1 MAWIKV
7 CDQLSSQ
14 SIVCLCEFNS
24 RLYAGTTTGGR
35 LFRLNLAGN
44 AWEQV
49 CGQLNGQ
56 VSIWG
61 LGEFNGRLYGGTGSG
76 GRLFR
81 LNLAGDA
88 WEQVC
93 AQLNSQIHITSNLIV
108 YNGRLYG
115 GTYDS
120 QLNDGGRL
128 FRLNL
133 TENAWEQ
140 VCAKIDSQTG
150 IYSLCEFE
158 GRLYAAGHRYS
169 VAHDARLLRLNLAGD
184 AWEEVC
190 ANFYGEKYL
199 FSLCVFESRLYG
211 STGQA
216 SDDGRL
222 LRLNLAQNAW
232 EQVCTTYNSQISV
245 YSICEFNGRL
255 YGGTGNN
262 GRLFRLNLAGNAW
275 EEVCIQYGS
284 ENIIRDIRVF
294 NGALYG
300 AGYSGGRLLLY
311 GVILTYT
318 AGSNGTISGTSPQN
332 IGYGNNGS
340 EVTAVPN
347 TGYAFSSWSDGVLA
361 AARTDLNVTG
371 DITVTANFTLLI
383 YKERKIPMI
392 RSEENNID
400 FSDKIYSPSFPVQHG
415 VKYHSYITEKP
426 LYTITTRT
434 YGTTKIHWRS
444 ENVTKTDRDTLYDF
458 WNTNISKGDTG
469 VSVIDNRGRIL
480 FEANWDNWSE
490 TWEKK
495 RGGVYNIDYNMES
508 SVLWTPPCLGFFPML
523 TSPTVNYLQTGNIVL
538 SNGVFCSYA
547 TDNRVLRKMGYALK
561 VSDELSI
568 LQTGATV
575 DLTPFNWSRESEY
588 NNLTVF
594 CQFKFA
600 GHDAMHM
607 SRIHLVSLEYGAD
620 CYFRLILEADDRVLG
635 MLNNRGTIVRVRK
648 SDLTYQTFDA
658 DIWYDAAFT
667 FDAVTHKS
675 YVYLCP
681 SATTSFTDFL
691 YGQTDITEQIGSYDG
706 DTADPPDVKWDTL
719 RLIEESTTAAI
730 PPDGLVYL
738 QNAMIFN
745 GYLTAYDFNMLRRLC
760 FLWNT
765 NTTEMLP
772 K

>member
-1 MAWIKV
+1 MGQWTKI
-7 CDQLSSQ
+7 CDQLNGQ
-14 SIVCLCEFNS
+14 MTVCLCEFNS

-49 CGQLNGQ
+49 CDQLNSQ

-61 LGEFNGRLYGGTGSG
+61 MGVFNNRLYAGTGLG

-81 LNLAGDA
+81 LNLAGNA

-93 AQLNSQIHITSNLIV
+93 DALYGQGNITSNLIV

-115 GTYDS
+115 GTYVGGT
-120 QLNDGGRL
+120 GGRL

-133 TENAWEQ
+133 TGDAWEQ
-140 VCAKIDSQTG
+140 VCDQLNGQCG

-158 GRLYAAGHRYS
+158 GRLYGGTYQ
-169 VAHDARLLRLNLAGD
+169 DGRLFRLNLAGN
-184 AWEEVC
+184 AWEQVC
-190 ANFYGEKYL
+190 DQLNVQKYV
-199 FSLCVFESRLYG
+199 FSLCVFNSRLYG
-211 STGQA
+211 STNP
-216 SDDGRL
+216 SGRL
-222 LRLNLAQNAW
+222 FRLNLAGNAW
-232 EQVCTTYNSQISV
+232 EQVCGGLNGQVTI
-245 YSICEFNGRL
+245 YSIAELNGRL
-255 YGGTGNN
+255 YGGTGNS
-262 GRLFRLNLAGNAW
+262 GKLFRLNLAGNAW
-275 EEVCIQYGS
+275 EEVCDQYGTES
-284 ENIIRDIRVF
+284 LIRDIRVF
-294 NGALYG
+294 NGNLYG
-300 AGYSGGRLLLY
+300 AAYNTGLLLKY
-311 GVILTYT
+311 VASTYYT
-318 AGSNGTISGTSPQN
+318 LIYIAGSGGTISGTNPQTIELN
-332 IGYGNNGS
+332 SNGT
-340 EVTAVPN
+340 EVIAVPN
-347 TGYAFSSWSDGVLA
+347 FGYVFFSWSDGYPTA
-361 AARTDLNVTG
+361 DRTDVNVTYN
-371 DITVTANFTLLI
+371 ITVTANFAHQ
-383 YKERKIPMI
+383 RKIPMI

-415 VKYHSYITEKP
+415 AKYHSYITEKP
-426 LYTITTRT
+426 LYAITTRT
-434 YGTTKIHWRS
+434 FGTTKIHWRS
-444 ENVTKTDRDTLYDF
+444 ENVTRTDRDTLYDF
-458 WNTNISKGDTG
+458 WNTNISKGSTG

-490 TWEKK
+490 TWKK
-495 RGGVYNIDYNMES
+495 ERGGIYDIDYNMES

-523 TSPTVNYLQTGNIVL
+523 TSPTVNYLQTGNLVL
-538 SNGVFCSYA
+538 SNGVFCTYA

-568 LQTGATV
+568 LQTGATA
-575 DLTPFNWSRESEY
+575 DLTPYNWSRSSEF

-607 SRIHLVSLEYGAD
+607 SRIHLVSLEYSDD

-635 MLNNRGTIVRVRK
+635 MLNNHGTIIRVRK

-658 DIWYDAAFT
+658 EIWYDAAFT
-667 FDAVTHKS
+667 HDAVTHKS

-730 PPDGLVYL
+730 PLDGLVYL
-738 QNAMIFN
+738 QNAIVFN
-745 GYLTAYDFNMLRRLC
+745 GFLTAYDFNMLRRLC
-760 FLWNT
+760 YLWNT
-765 NTTEMLP
+765 STTEMLP

>member
-1 MAWIKV
+1 MTVTYGYEIDV
-7 CDQLSSQ
+7 DSEIYQSS
-14 SIVCLCEFNS
+14 
-24 RLYAGTTTGGR
+24 
-35 LFRLNLAGN
+35 
-44 AWEQV
+44 
-49 CGQLNGQ
+49 
-56 VSIWG
+56 
-61 LGEFNGRLYGGTGSG
+61 
-76 GRLFR
+76 
-81 LNLAGDA
+81 GDGI
-88 WEQVC
+88 
-93 AQLNSQIHITSNLIV
+93 N
-108 YNGRLYG
+108 
-115 GTYDS
+115 
-120 QLNDGGRL
+120 
-128 FRLNL
+128 
-133 TENAWEQ
+133 
-140 VCAKIDSQTG
+140 TG
-150 IYSLCEFE
+150 IYAS
-158 GRLYAAGHRYS
+158 
-169 VAHDARLLRLNLAGD
+169 AGD
-184 AWEEVC
+184 GYEIDVDSEIYQSSGGGVNTGIYASAGDGYEFDVDTEIYQGSYNKSIPDWSKYQVRDSGVEINVYGKLWHTLDTGIEILV
-190 ANFYGEKYL
+190 ANTFILRYL
-199 FSLCVFESRLYG
+199 SG
-211 STGQA
+211 
-216 SDDGRL
+216 
-222 LRLNLAQNAW
+222 
-232 EQVCTTYNSQISV
+232 I
-245 YSICEFNGRL
+245 
-255 YGGTGNN
+255 GGTVSGDIYQIV
-262 GRLFRLNLAGNAW
+262 
-275 EEVCIQYGS
+275 EES
-284 ENIIRDIRVF
+284 ENGSPVIA
-294 NGALYG
+294 NPNYG
-300 AGYSGGRLLLY
+300 
-311 GVILTYT
+311 YT
-318 AGSNGTISGTSPQN
+318 F
-332 IGYGNNGS
+332 Y
-340 EVTAVPN
+340 
-347 TGYAFSSWSDGVLA
+347 SWSDGVSTTV
-361 AARTDLNVTG
+361 RTDLNVTN
-371 DITVTANFTLLI
+371 DITVTANFTLVI

-738 QNAMIFN
+738 QNVMIFN

>member
-1 MAWIKV
+1 MTV
-7 CDQLSSQ
+7 
-14 SIVCLCEFNS
+14 
-24 RLYAGTTTGGR
+24 T
-35 LFRLNLAGN
+35 
-44 AWEQV
+44 
-49 CGQLNGQ
+49 
-56 VSIWG
+56 
-61 LGEFNGRLYGGTGSG
+61 YGYEI
-76 GRLFR
+76 
-81 LNLAGDA
+81 D
-88 WEQVC
+88 
-93 AQLNSQIHITSNLIV
+93 LNSEIYQSS
-108 YNGRLYG
+108 G
-115 GTYDS
+115 
-120 QLNDGGRL
+120 DGV
-128 FRLNL
+128 N
-133 TENAWEQ
+133 
-140 VCAKIDSQTG
+140 TG
-150 IYSLCEFE
+150 IYASSGDGYEIDLNSEIYQSS
-158 GRLYAAGHRYS
+158 GDGVNTGIYAS
-169 VAHDARLLRLNLAGD
+169 AGD
-184 AWEEVC
+184 GYEFDVDTEIYQGSYNKSIPDWSKYQVRDSGVEINVYGKLWHTLDTGIEILV
-190 ANFYGEKYL
+190 ANTFILRYL
-199 FSLCVFESRLYG
+199 SG
-211 STGQA
+211 
-216 SDDGRL
+216 
-222 LRLNLAQNAW
+222 
-232 EQVCTTYNSQISV
+232 I
-245 YSICEFNGRL
+245 
-255 YGGTGNN
+255 GGTVSGDIYQIV
-262 GRLFRLNLAGNAW
+262 
-275 EEVCIQYGS
+275 EES
-284 ENIIRDIRVF
+284 ENGSPVIA
-294 NGALYG
+294 NPNYG
-300 AGYSGGRLLLY
+300 
-311 GVILTYT
+311 YT
-318 AGSNGTISGTSPQN
+318 F
-332 IGYGNNGS
+332 Y
-340 EVTAVPN
+340 
-347 TGYAFSSWSDGVLA
+347 SWSDGVSTTV
-361 AARTDLNVTG
+361 RTDLNVTN
-371 DITVTANFTLLI
+371 DITVTANFTLVI

-738 QNAMIFN
+738 QNVMIFN